1 MSTSEHTHPWYL
13 GVFFW
18 LFVLTALEVGVTYI
32 GLSRMSLII
41 VLSLLGFAK
50 AGLVAAYFMHLKF
63 EKLRLIFF
71 VTTPLICIFLM
82 LIVVYVDALRI
93 VPWAL

>member
-1 MSTSEHTHPWYL
+1 MSTSDHSHPWYV

-18 LFVLTALEVGVTYI
+18 LFVLTALEVGVTYL
-32 GLSRMSLII
+32 GLSRTSLIV
-41 VLSLLGFAK
+41 VLSLLGFTK

-63 EKLRLIFF
+63 EKLRLILF

-82 LIVVYVDALRI
+82 LIAVWIDANRI
-93 VPWAL
+93 IPWAM

>member
-1 MSTSEHTHPWYL
+1 MATSEHGHPWYI

-18 LFVLTALEVGVTYI
+18 LFILTALEVGVTYI
-32 GLSRMSLII
+32 GLSRISLII
-41 VLSLLGFAK
+41 VLSVLGFAK

-71 VTTPLICIFLM
+71 VTTPLFCIFLM
-82 LIVVYVDALRI
+82 LVVVSVDALRI
-93 VPWAL
+93 APW